1 MFDNIKKDPH
11 ITKGSSYFF
20 ETIAL
25 AREVLSSVPF
35 ERLHWQKRRKS
46 KEYSNEGKTISYTEQ
61 GIAFEVIKNNSY
73 FCHPENLLLAALFCG
88 VPSIMKKALKII
100 EKIRQKRSTGVRK
113 FFCPKEFINFEAEN
127 FFELLDWD
135 NLPLEFLTEPPMLRK
150 YNMQQLRDHVSGEV
164 PIILENIPCHSTNVE
179 RAVKNCTE
187 ACKKAIGYV
196 AQKAL
201 ILTTQKSRN
210 DTATYWTKTNEI
222 KKISV
227 EAPF

>member
-1 MFDNIKKDPH
+1 MFY
-11 ITKGSSYFF
+11 SY
-20 ETIAL
+20 
-25 AREVLSSVPF
+25 P
-35 ERLHWQKRRKS
+35 
-46 KEYSNEGKTISYTEQ
+46 YSY
-61 GIAFEVIKNNSY
+61 
-73 FCHPENLLLAALFCG
+73 
-88 VPSIMKKALKII
+88 
-100 EKIRQKRSTGVRK
+100 
-113 FFCPKEFINFEAEN
+113 FEAEN

-150 YNMQQLRDHVSGEV
+150 HNLQQLSDHVSGKV

-179 RAVKNCTE
+179 HAVKNCTE